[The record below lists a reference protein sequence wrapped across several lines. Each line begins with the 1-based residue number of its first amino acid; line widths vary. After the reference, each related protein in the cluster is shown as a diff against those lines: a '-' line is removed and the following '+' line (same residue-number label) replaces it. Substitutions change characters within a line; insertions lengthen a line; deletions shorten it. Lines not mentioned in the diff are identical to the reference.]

1 MYKIKA
7 LNKWTNQNSKF
18 YLFFFLRIF
27 LGVFLFM
34 KGVQFMSN
42 IQGLIELIS
51 PKGDLAFTFFL
62 AHYISMV
69 HFAGGIL
76 IFFGLL
82 TRISLLFQI
91 PILIGSVAVN
101 FINVMSGT
109 DLMVASMILILS
121 LMFIVVGSGKHSLDY
136 NFQMQA

>member
-51 PKGDLAFTFFL
+51 PKGDLAITFFL

-91 PILIGSVAVN
+91 PILIGAVAVN

-109 DLMVASMILILS
+109 DLMMASMILILS